1 MTDLIKEVGKFPST
15 CAVPGMVPSS
25 LHTFSFKLLMCLMT
39 SAYVAKSQA
48 LESDSLGSE
57 HSSPMFWWTELVR
70 T

>member
-1 MTDLIKEVGKFPST
+1 
-15 CAVPGMVPSS
+15 MVPNS